1 MKLKLKKL
9 FHSTTVG
16 TNYKA
21 GTQLV
26 GRMGEATRQK
36 RLMVLEKKYSLGV
49 HPWVKFIIQNVVLKE
64 YLGEKN
70 SYMFS

>member
-1 MKLKLKKL
+1 MKLKLKRL

-16 TNYKA
+16 INYKA
-21 GTQLV
+21 GAQLV
-26 GRMGEATRQK
+26 GRMGKATRQK
-36 RLMVLEKKYSLGV
+36 RIMVFEKKCSLGV

-70 SYMFS
+70 SCMFS

>member
-1 MKLKLKKL
+1 
-9 FHSTTVG
+9 
-16 TNYKA
+16 
-21 GTQLV
+21 
-26 GRMGEATRQK
+26 MGEATRQK
-36 RLMVLEKKYSLGV
+36 RIMVLEKKYSLGV